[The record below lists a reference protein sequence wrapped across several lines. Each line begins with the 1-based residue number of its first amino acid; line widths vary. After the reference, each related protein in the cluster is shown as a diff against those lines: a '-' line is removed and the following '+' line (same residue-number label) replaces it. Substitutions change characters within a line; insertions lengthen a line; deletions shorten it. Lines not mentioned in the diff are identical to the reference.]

1 MRQNMLTLYRD
12 KTEIVVFSKSGEWK
26 IEQFHYNGIFIEP
39 KTSCRYLGIM
49 IDNNLNFDIQLNK
62 TLTKM
67 ANAIRSIYLVRHFLP
82 LKARIG
88 LFKSLVLSHLNF
100 SAIFL
105 QSLSVMSLQRVNR
118 QINWGI
124 KVCHLRKKFDS
135 ARDLLL
141 KDKILPAEHF
151 IKNVCLL
158 NFLTSSHNIKR
169 AVEKPK
175 TPHSGFL
182 KSTNWPKTPELSS
195 TFQRISAIPNGVT
208 GHWLEIFL
216 GSGINCQLKSEKRKQ
231 KINLRKN

>member
-1 MRQNMLTLYRD
+1 
-12 KTEIVVFSKSGEWK
+12 
-26 IEQFHYNGIFIEP
+26 
-39 KTSCRYLGIM
+39 M
-49 IDNNLNFDIQLNK
+49 IDNNQNFDIQLNK

-100 SAIFL
+100 SAVFF
-105 QSLSVMSLQRVNR
+105 QSLSVKSLQRVNR

-141 KDKILPAEHF
+141 KAKILPAELF

-158 NFLTSSHNIKR
+158 KLTSSHNIKR

-175 TPHSGFL
+175 TPHSRFL
-182 KSTNWPKTPELSS
+182 KSTNWPITPELSS
-195 TFQRISAIPNGVT
+195 TFQRISANPNGVT
-208 GHWLEIFL
+208 DHWLEIFL
-216 GSGINCQLKSEKRKQ
+216 GSGIICQLKSEKRKLN
-231 KINLRKN
+231 INFRKN

>member
-1 MRQNMLTLYRD
+1 MLTLNRD
-12 KTEIVVFSKSGEWK
+12 KTEIVIFFQKNGESK

-88 LFKSLVLSHLNF
+88 LFCPISISVP
-100 SAIFL
+100 IFF
-105 QSLSVMSLQRVNR
+105 QSLSVKSLQRVNR

-141 KDKILPAEHF
+141 KDKILPAELI

-158 NFLTSSHNIKR
+158 NFFDLLSQYKESSRETKNSSFKIFEKYELTNNSITLQYF
-169 AVEKPK
+169 PK
-175 TPHSGFL
+175 N
-182 KSTNWPKTPELSS
+182 K
-195 TFQRISAIPNGVT
+195 
-208 GHWLEIFL
+208 
-216 GSGINCQLKSEKRKQ
+216 CQS
-231 KINLRKN
+231 